1 MMRESYERDGFFSP
15 VNAMSAQAAR
25 ALRSAYEAAEHLAA
39 SDKTQASL
47 LRGSVHNMLPAMYEA
62 VTAAAIVEPVAE
74 VLGEDLLLLKS
85 NMFIKEPNTP
95 HFVSWHQDL
104 TYWGLDQH
112 DEVTAW
118 LALSPATV
126 ESGCMRFVPGSHL
139 LDIVPHKDTFA
150 EANLLTRGQELAVEV
165 DDSQAVDAELQP
177 GQMSLHHGKLFHA
190 SWANRTAD
198 RRIGVALRFIK
209 PSMRM
214 KGGVRNCATLV
225 RGVDRFGHFD
235 LTPPPR
241 GILHPE
247 DMARELRYKAVQD
260 AFLYEGTDKAQSRYA

>member
-1 MMRESYERDGFFSP
+1 MLRESFERDGFFFP
-15 VNAMSAQAAR
+15 IDVMSEQAAR
-25 ALRSAYEAAEHLAA
+25 TLREAYEAAEREAA
-39 SDKTQASL
+39 GDPTRADL

-62 VTAAAIVEPVAE
+62 VTSPAIVEPVAQL
-74 VLGEDLLLLKS
+74 LGEDVLLLKC

-95 HFVSWHQDL
+95 HYVSWHQDL
-104 TYWGLDQH
+104 TYWGLEQH

-118 LALSPATV
+118 LALSSATV
-126 ESGCMRFVPGSHL
+126 ESGCMRFVPGSHRE
-139 LDIVPHKDTFA
+139 DIVPHKDTFA
-150 EANLLTRGQELAVEV
+150 EANLLTRGQEIAVDV
-165 DDSQAVDAELQP
+165 DESKAVDAELAP

-190 SWANRTAD
+190 SWANRTDD
-198 RRIGVALRFIK
+198 RRIGVAIRFIK

-225 RGVDRFGHFD
+225 HGVDRFGNFD

-241 GILHPE
+241 GILHPH

-260 AFLYEGTDKAQSRYA
+260 AFLYEGTDKARSRYT

>member
-1 MMRESYERDGFFSP
+1 MMCESYERDGFLFP
-15 VNAMSAQAAR
+15 LDAMSPQAAS
-25 ALRSAYEAAEHLAA
+25 ALRAEYEAAERLAA
-39 SDKTQASL
+39 GDSTKAGA

-62 VTAAAIVEPVAE
+62 VTLPAIVEPVAQL
-74 VLGEDLLLLKS
+74 LGEDLLLLKS

-104 TYWGLDQH
+104 TYWGLEQH

-126 ESGCMRFVPGSHL
+126 DSGCMRFVPGTHRM
-139 LDIVPHKDTFA
+139 DIVPHKDTFA

-165 DDSQAVDAELQP
+165 DESQAVDAVLEP

-190 SWANRTAD
+190 SWANRTDD
-198 RRIGVALRFIK
+198 RRIGVAIRFIK

-214 KGGVRNCATLV
+214 KGGARNCATLV
-225 RGVDRFGHFD
+225 RGVDRYGHFD

-241 GILHPE
+241 GVLDPE
-247 DMARELRYKAVQD
+247 DIERELHYKAIQES
-260 AFLYEGTDKAQSRYA
+260 FLYEGTDRAQSRYA